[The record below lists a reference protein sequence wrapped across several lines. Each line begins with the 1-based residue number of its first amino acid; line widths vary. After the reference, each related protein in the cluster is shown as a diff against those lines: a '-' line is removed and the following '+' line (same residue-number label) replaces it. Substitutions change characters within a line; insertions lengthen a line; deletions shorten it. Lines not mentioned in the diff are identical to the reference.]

1 VQTEDSESAP
11 QALASVDGA
20 RAMSAQR
27 GTPIKRVPGR
37 ERARS
42 VLADGS
48 LDRAVFRAAEGRSI
62 DYGVS
67 DGFWALVE
75 NLVPPYAIKRGAG
88 RPPIQSRQIFEAVV
102 YVLRTGCPWR
112 SLPKKRFGSASSIH
126 KRFLEWERSGF
137 FLKLWQAGLAEH
149 EELEGIA
156 WRWQHTRLS
165 PLGARP
171 IRGWTPAVQHRNRA

>member
-1 VQTEDSESAP
+1 
-11 QALASVDGA
+11 
-20 RAMSAQR
+20 MSAQR
-27 GTPIKRVPGR
+27 EASIKPVRGGV
-37 ERARS
+37 RARS
-42 VLADGS
+42 TPAGASLA
-48 LDRAVFRAAEGRSI
+48 RAIIRPARNGSI

-67 DGFWALVE
+67 DAFWALVE
-75 NLVPPYAIKRGAG
+75 NLVPTYAVKPGAG
-88 RPPIQSRQIFEAVV
+88 RRPIQSRQIFEAVI

-156 WRWQHTRLS
+156 WRWRHAVGSSSEARSTRAWS
-165 PLGARP
+165 
-171 IRGWTPAVQHRNRA
+171 PAVQHRRRA